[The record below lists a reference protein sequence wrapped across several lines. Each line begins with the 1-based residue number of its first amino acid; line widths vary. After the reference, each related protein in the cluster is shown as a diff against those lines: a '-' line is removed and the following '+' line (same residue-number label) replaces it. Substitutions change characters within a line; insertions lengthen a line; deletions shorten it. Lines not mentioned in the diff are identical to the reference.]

1 MALCRGPASGMVGL
15 GRDKVVLWVWVR
27 LQSRRCCRV
36 SRYQGGGGEAQSRGR
51 AEGRVQAGTG
61 SLSASK
67 RPAWPPGMPP
77 SLPFRSQEPLPLL
90 LPQAVLTPP
99 VHVLAPP
106 PRRHTVCPIG
116 DSLSLVPQEGRAVGS
131 WPLVSTCGSAP
142 AQVTCGWPGDA

>member
-27 LQSRRCCRV
+27 LQSWQCCRV

-61 SLSASK
+61 SLLASK
-67 RPAWPPGMPP
+67 CPAWPPGMPP
-77 SLPFRSQEPLPLL
+77 SLPFQSQEPLPLL

-99 VHVLAPP
+99 VLAQP
-106 PRRHTVCPIG
+106 PRHHTVCPIG
-116 DSLSLVPQEGRAVGS
+116 DSLSPAPQEGRAVGS
-131 WPLVSTCGSAP
+131 RPPREHMRSTP
-142 AQVTCGWPGDA
+142 AQVTCGLPGDA